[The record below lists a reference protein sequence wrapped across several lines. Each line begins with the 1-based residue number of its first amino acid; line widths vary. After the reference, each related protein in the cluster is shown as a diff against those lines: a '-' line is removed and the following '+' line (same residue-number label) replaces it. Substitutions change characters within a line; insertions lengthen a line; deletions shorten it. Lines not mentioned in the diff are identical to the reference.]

1 MSRRICSKRSGR
13 ATAGSY
19 STSACSCVRLTA
31 TLSTPGMR
39 PRAFS
44 MVPVHSE
51 QCRPPIL
58 ARIVFRSGR
67 LVGSSVQAMAVL
79 MVRRYT
85 PRALRRT
92 AHRFRT
98 SAPDQ
103 TSRAPVPRGDRR
115 RYAPRRRPWRVRA
128 GCAARTRHTTFP
140 AHEAAHAASVF
151 PPEFLLGCRKPATR
165 GQLDMWSDGRSA
177 VGSPTP
183 HGQAPSNTLLDLDE
197 ILQLAVE
204 FARLDAQELM
214 DVRARRPAALA
225 NRYDLFDLSARNS
238 EAACL
243 LHEVQHPD
251 GLGIVEAVPI
261 RGTLSRRQNA
271 LALIEAN
278 RLRRDPGPTGQ
289 FTDLETAIHDVPS
302 LNLYP

>member
-1 MSRRICSKRSGR
+1 MSRNVCSKRSGR

-58 ARIVFRSGR
+58 ARIFFRSGR
-67 LVGSSVQAMAVL
+67 LVGSSVQAMALL

-98 SAPDQ
+98 S
-103 TSRAPVPRGDRR
+103 
-115 RYAPRRRPWRVRA
+115 
-128 GCAARTRHTTFP
+128 
-140 AHEAAHAASVF
+140 
-151 PPEFLLGCRKPATR
+151 
-165 GQLDMWSDGRSA
+165 
-177 VGSPTP
+177 
-183 HGQAPSNTLLDLDE
+183 
-197 ILQLAVE
+197 
-204 FARLDAQELM
+204 AQELM

-225 NRYDLFDLSARNS
+225 NRYDLFDFSERNS

-278 RLRRDPGPTGQ
+278 RLRRDPGP
-289 FTDLETAIHDVPS
+289 
-302 LNLYP
+302 